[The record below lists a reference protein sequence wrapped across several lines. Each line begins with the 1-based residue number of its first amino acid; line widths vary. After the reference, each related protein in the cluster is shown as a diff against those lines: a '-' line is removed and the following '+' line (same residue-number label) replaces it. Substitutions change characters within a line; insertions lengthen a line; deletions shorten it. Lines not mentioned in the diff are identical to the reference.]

1 MKNVELYRIFNE
13 MYYMLSTDEKA
24 RFEALA
30 YQRAARSIESM
41 QDDISE
47 IYEKNGMKG
56 LMEIPG
62 IGKGLA
68 EHIEEYLT
76 TGKINKYE
84 ELKKKFPIDF
94 TEFSSMEGFGPKKAM
109 ILYEQLGIKNIA
121 DLKKAAEE
129 HKIRDI
135 PGFGEKSEALILKNI
150 SMVTATGSRILLSTG
165 LNEARNIVSYLL
177 ARKVVSRCEIAGSTR
192 RMRETVG
199 DIDILVISDQP
210 EEVMN
215 LFTEYNGVKSTV
227 VKGETKTTVLLDI
240 GTTCDLRV
248 IKPES
253 FGPALQYFTGSKDHN
268 IKVRKI
274 AIDHDYKLNE
284 YGLYSGDKNIVEGMD
299 EDAIYRELGM
309 DYIPPE
315 MREDRGEIELALSH
329 KIPQLLELSDIH
341 GDLHLH
347 TKESDGMNT
356 TEEMITAGMKKH
368 YDYIA
373 ITNHSKSLKI
383 AHGMND
389 HQFMDYFKQIDS
401 LSDKYHIK
409 ILKGAEVD
417 ILKDGSLDLDD
428 NTLKLM
434 DVVIASVHMD
444 TDMNASDMTDRV
456 INAIRTNRVNILG
469 HPTGRLIN
477 ERQPFPIDLDEVA
490 IYCNKYK
497 TAMEINASPQRLDL
511 NDENILKT
519 SKHGVYYSINT
530 DSHNIYGYDYMELG
544 VGTARRGWLTKNNVI
559 NTMNLQDLINFLKK

>member
-1 MKNVELYRIFNE
+1 MKNVELSRMFNE

-47 IYEKNGMKG
+47 IYEKNGIKG

-76 TGKINKYE
+76 TGKIAKYE
-84 ELKKKFPIDF
+84 DLKHRFPVDF
-94 TEFSSMEGFGPKKAM
+94 SEFSGMEGFGPKKAM
-109 ILYEQLGIKNIA
+109 ILYDKLGIKNIA

-150 SMVTATGSRILLSTG
+150 SMISATGSRILLSTG
-165 LNEARNIVSYLL
+165 LNEARKIVSYLL
-177 ARKVVSRCEIAGSTR
+177 SENIVSRCEIAGSTR

-199 DIDILVISDQP
+199 DIDILVISERP
-210 EEVMN
+210 ERVMD
-215 LFTEYNGVKSTV
+215 LFTEYVGVKSIV
-227 VKGETKTTVLLDI
+227 VRGESKTTVLLDI

-248 IKPES
+248 IKPGS
-253 FGPALQYFTGSKDHN
+253 FGSALQYFTGSKDHN

-274 AIDHDYKLNE
+274 AIDHNYKLNE
-284 YGLYSGDKNIVEGMD
+284 YGLYSGDKNIIEGKD

-315 MREDRGEIELALSH
+315 MREDRGEIEIALSH
-329 KIPQLLELSDIH
+329 KIPSLVELSDIR

-347 TKESDGMNT
+347 TTESDGMNT
-356 TEEMITAGMKKH
+356 TEEMATAAIKRH
-368 YDYIA
+368 YEYIA
-373 ITNHSKSLKI
+373 ITNHSKNLKI
-383 AHGMND
+383 AHGLDDN
-389 HQFMDYFKQIDS
+389 QFMEYFKKIDS
-401 LSDKYHIK
+401 LADRYNIK

-417 ILKDGSLDLDD
+417 ILKDGSLDLDE
-428 NTLKLM
+428 NTLKSM

-444 TDMNASDMTDRV
+444 TNMDTNDMTDRV
-456 INAIRTNRVNILG
+456 INAIKTNMVNILG

-477 ERQPFPIDLDEVA
+477 ERQPFQIDLDEVA
-490 IYCNKYK
+490 KYCYKYK
-497 TAMEINASPQRLDL
+497 TAMEINASPERLDL

-519 SKHGVYYSINT
+519 SKYGVYYCINT
-530 DSHNIYGYDYMELG
+530 DSHNIYGYDNMELG
-544 VGTARRGWLTKNNVI
+544 VGTARRGWLTRNDVI
-559 NTMNLQDLINFLKK
+559 NTMDLKNLMKFLKK

>member
-1 MKNVELYRIFNE
+1 MKNVELSRIFNE

-47 IYEKNGMKG
+47 IYEKKGIKG

-62 IGKGLA
+62 IGRGLA

-76 TGKINKYE
+76 TGKIAKYE
-84 ELKKKFPIDF
+84 DLKRRFPVDF
-94 TEFSSMEGFGPKKAM
+94 NEFSGMEGFGPKKAM
-109 ILYEQLGIKNIA
+109 ILYDRLGIKNIA

-150 SMVTATGSRILLSTG
+150 SMISATGSRILLSTG
-165 LNEARNIVSYLL
+165 LNEARKIVSYLL
-177 ARKVVSRCEIAGSTR
+177 SKNIVSTCEIAGSTR

-199 DIDILVISDQP
+199 DIDILVISEQP
-210 EEVMN
+210 EKVMD
-215 LFTEYNGVKSTV
+215 LFTEYGGVKSIV
-227 VKGETKTTVLLDI
+227 VRGESKTTVLLDI

-248 IKPES
+248 IKPGS
-253 FGPALQYFTGSKDHN
+253 FGSALQYFTGSKDHN

-274 AIDHDYKLNE
+274 AIDHNYKLNE
-284 YGLYSGDKNIVEGMD
+284 YGLYYGDKNIMEGKN
-299 EDAIYRELGM
+299 EQAIYTELGM
-309 DYIPPE
+309 DYVPPE

-329 KIPQLLELSDIH
+329 KIPSLLELSDIR

-356 TEEMITAGMKKH
+356 TDEMVAAAIKKH
-368 YDYIA
+368 YEYIA
-373 ITNHSKSLKI
+373 ITNHSKRLKI
-383 AHGMND
+383 ANGMD
-389 HQFMDYFKQIDS
+389 DSQFMEYFRKIDS
-401 LSDKYHIK
+401 LNDKYNIK

-417 ILKDGSLDLDD
+417 ILKDGSLDLDK
-428 NTLKLM
+428 NTLKAM

-444 TDMNASDMTDRV
+444 TNMSTGDMTDRV
-456 INAIRTNRVNILG
+456 ITAVKTNMINILG

-477 ERQPFPIDLDEVA
+477 ERQPFQIDLDEVA
-490 IYCNKYK
+490 KYCYKYK

-519 SKHGVYYSINT
+519 SKYGVYYSVNT
-530 DSHNIYGYDYMELG
+530 DSHSIYGYDNMELG
-544 VGTARRGWLTKNNVI
+544 VGTARRGWLTGNYVI
-559 NTMNLQDLINFLKK
+559 NTMDLKNLIKFLQK

>member
-1 MKNVELYRIFNE
+1 MKNVELSRIFNE
-13 MYYMLSTDEKA
+13 MYYMLSTDEKV

-47 IYEKNGMKG
+47 IYEKKGIKG

-62 IGKGLA
+62 IGRGLA

-76 TGKINKYE
+76 TGKIAKYE
-84 ELKKKFPIDF
+84 DLKRRFPVDF
-94 TEFSSMEGFGPKKAM
+94 NEFSGMEGFGPKKAM
-109 ILYEQLGIKNIA
+109 ILYDRLGIKNIA

-150 SMVTATGSRILLSTG
+150 SMISATGSRILLSTG
-165 LNEARNIVSYLL
+165 LNEARKIVSYLL
-177 ARKVVSRCEIAGSTR
+177 SKNIVSTCEIAGSTR

-199 DIDILVISDQP
+199 DIDILVISEQP
-210 EEVMN
+210 EKVMD
-215 LFTEYNGVKSTV
+215 LFTEYGGVKSIV
-227 VKGETKTTVLLDI
+227 VRGESKTTVLLDI

-248 IKPES
+248 IKPGS
-253 FGPALQYFTGSKDHN
+253 FGSALQYFTGSKDHN

-274 AIDHDYKLNE
+274 AIDHNYKLNE
-284 YGLYSGDKNIVEGMD
+284 YGLYYGDKNIMEGKN
-299 EDAIYRELGM
+299 EQAIYTELGM
-309 DYIPPE
+309 DYVPPE

-329 KIPQLLELSDIH
+329 KIPSLLELSDIR

-356 TEEMITAGMKKH
+356 TDEMVAAAIKKH
-368 YDYIA
+368 YEYIA
-373 ITNHSKSLKI
+373 ITNHSKRLKI
-383 AHGMND
+383 ANGMD
-389 HQFMDYFKQIDS
+389 DSQFMEYFRKIDS
-401 LSDKYHIK
+401 LNDKYNIK

-417 ILKDGSLDLDD
+417 ILKDGSLDLDK
-428 NTLKLM
+428 NTLKAM

-444 TDMNASDMTDRV
+444 TNMSTGDMTDRV
-456 INAIRTNRVNILG
+456 ITAVKTNMINILG

-477 ERQPFPIDLDEVA
+477 ERQPFQIDLDEVA
-490 IYCNKYK
+490 KYCYKYK

-519 SKHGVYYSINT
+519 SKYGVYYSVNT
-530 DSHNIYGYDYMELG
+530 DSHSIYGYDNMELG
-544 VGTARRGWLTKNNVI
+544 VGTARRGWLTGNYVI
-559 NTMNLQDLINFLKK
+559 NTMDLKNLIKFLQK

>member
-1 MKNVELYRIFNE
+1 MKNVELSRIFNE

-47 IYEKNGMKG
+47 IYEKKGIKG

-62 IGKGLA
+62 IGRGLA

-76 TGKINKYE
+76 TGKIAKYE
-84 ELKKKFPIDF
+84 DLKRRFPVDF
-94 TEFSSMEGFGPKKAM
+94 NEFSGMEGFGPKKAM
-109 ILYEQLGIKNIA
+109 ILYDRLGIKNIA

-150 SMVTATGSRILLSTG
+150 SMISATGSRILLSTG
-165 LNEARNIVSYLL
+165 LNEARKIVSYLL
-177 ARKVVSRCEIAGSTR
+177 SKNIVSTCEIAGSTR

-199 DIDILVISDQP
+199 DIDILVIS
-210 EEVMN
+210 ERSERVMD
-215 LFTEYNGVKSTV
+215 LFTEYVGVKSIV
-227 VKGETKTTVLLDI
+227 VRGESKTTVLLDI

-248 IKPES
+248 IKPGS
-253 FGPALQYFTGSKDHN
+253 FGSALQYFTGSKDHN

-274 AIDHDYKLNE
+274 AIDHNYKLNE
-284 YGLYSGDKNIVEGMD
+284 YGLYSGDKNIIEGKD

-315 MREDRGEIELALSH
+315 MREDRGEIEIALSH
-329 KIPQLLELSDIH
+329 KIPSLVELSEIR

-347 TKESDGMNT
+347 TTESDGMNT
-356 TEEMITAGMKKH
+356 TEEMATAAIKRH
-368 YDYIA
+368 YEYIA
-373 ITNHSKSLKI
+373 ITNHSKNLKI
-383 AHGMND
+383 AHGLDDN
-389 HQFMDYFKQIDS
+389 QFMEYFKKIDS
-401 LSDKYHIK
+401 LADRYNIK

-417 ILKDGSLDLDD
+417 ILKDGSLDLDE
-428 NTLKLM
+428 NTLKSM

-444 TDMNASDMTDRV
+444 TNMDTNDMTDRV
-456 INAIRTNRVNILG
+456 INAIKTNMVNILG

-477 ERQPFPIDLDEVA
+477 KRQPFQIDLDEVA
-490 IYCNKYK
+490 KYCYKYK
-497 TAMEINASPQRLDL
+497 TAMEINASPERLDL

-519 SKHGVYYSINT
+519 SKYGVYYCINT
-530 DSHNIYGYDYMELG
+530 DSHNIYGYDNMELG
-544 VGTARRGWLTKNNVI
+544 VGTARRGWLTRNDVI
-559 NTMNLQDLINFLKK
+559 NTMDLKNLMKFLKK

>member
-1 MKNVELYRIFNE
+1 MKNVELSRIFNE

-30 YQRAARSIESM
+30 YQRAARSIESL

-47 IYEKNGMKG
+47 IYEKEGIKG
-56 LMEIPG
+56 LMGIPG

-68 EHIEEYLT
+68 EHIQEYLT
-76 TGKINKYE
+76 TGKLNKYE
-84 ELKKKFPIDF
+84 QLKKKFPIDF

-109 ILYEQLGIKNIA
+109 ILYEQLGITNIA

-129 HKIRDI
+129 HKIRNI

-150 SMVTATGSRILLSTG
+150 SMVAATGSRILLNTG

-177 ARKVVSRCEIAGSTR
+177 AQKVVSRCEIAGSTR

-210 EEVMN
+210 GKVMD
-215 LFTEYNGVKSTV
+215 LFTGYKGVKSTV
-227 VKGETKTTVLLDI
+227 VKGESKTTVLLDI

-253 FGPALQYFTGSKDHN
+253 FGSAMQYFTGSKDHN

-274 AIDHDYKLNE
+274 AIDHNYKLNE
-284 YGLYSGDKNIVEGMD
+284 YGLYSGNENIMEGKG

-315 MREDRGEIELALSH
+315 MREDRGEIEMALSH
-329 KIPQLLELSDIH
+329 KIPELLELSDIK

-373 ITNHSKSLKI
+373 ITNHSKNLRI

-389 HQFMDYFKQIDS
+389 DQFMEYFKQIDS

-428 NTLKLM
+428 NTLKSM

-444 TDMNASDMTDRV
+444 TNMNTDEMTDRV
-456 INAIRTNRVNILG
+456 INAVKTNLVNILG

-477 ERQPFPIDLDEVA
+477 ERQPFQLDLDEVA
-490 IYCNKYK
+490 KYCKEYK

-559 NTMNLQDLINFLKK
+559 NTMNLQDLIKFLKK

>member
-1 MKNVELYRIFNE
+1 MKNVELSRIFNE
-13 MYYMLSTDEKA
+13 MYYMLSTDEKV

-47 IYEKNGMKG
+47 IYEKKGIKG

-62 IGKGLA
+62 IGRGLA

-76 TGKINKYE
+76 TGKIAKYE
-84 ELKKKFPIDF
+84 DLKRRFPVDF
-94 TEFSSMEGFGPKKAM
+94 NEFSGMEGFGPKKAM
-109 ILYEQLGIKNIA
+109 ILYDRLGIKNIA

-150 SMVTATGSRILLSTG
+150 SMISATGSRILLSTG
-165 LNEARNIVSYLL
+165 LNEARKIVSYLL
-177 ARKVVSRCEIAGSTR
+177 SKNIVSTCEIAGSTR

-199 DIDILVISDQP
+199 DIDILVISEQP
-210 EEVMN
+210 EKVMD
-215 LFTEYNGVKSTV
+215 LFTEYGGVKSIV
-227 VKGETKTTVLLDI
+227 VRGESKTTVLLDI

-248 IKPES
+248 IKPGS
-253 FGPALQYFTGSKDHN
+253 FGSALQYFTGSKDHT

-274 AIDHDYKLNE
+274 AIDHNYKLNE
-284 YGLYSGDKNIVEGMD
+284 YGLYYGDKNIMEGKN
-299 EDAIYRELGM
+299 EQAIYTELGM
-309 DYIPPE
+309 DYVPPE

-329 KIPQLLELSDIH
+329 KIPSLLELSDIR

-356 TEEMITAGMKKH
+356 TDEMVAAAIKKH
-368 YDYIA
+368 YEYIA
-373 ITNHSKSLKI
+373 ITNHSKRLKI
-383 AHGMND
+383 ANGMD
-389 HQFMDYFKQIDS
+389 DSQFMEYFRKIDS
-401 LSDKYHIK
+401 LNDKYNIK

-417 ILKDGSLDLDD
+417 ILKDGSLDLDK
-428 NTLKLM
+428 NTLKAM

-444 TDMNASDMTDRV
+444 TNMSTGDMTDRV
-456 INAIRTNRVNILG
+456 ITAVKTNMINILG

-477 ERQPFPIDLDEVA
+477 ERQPFQIDLDEVA
-490 IYCNKYK
+490 KYCYKYK

-519 SKHGVYYSINT
+519 SKYGVYYSVNT
-530 DSHNIYGYDYMELG
+530 DSHSIYGYDNMELG
-544 VGTARRGWLTKNNVI
+544 VGTARRGWLTGNYVI
-559 NTMNLQDLINFLKK
+559 NTMDLKNLIKFLQK